1 MGISKFFTVA
11 ATTVSGNPE
20 PSVGVVVATGLIL
33 VFGVLVLLYL
43 LITLEGIVFSAIDQK
58 KKGTPAKKKS
68 APAPAPKKEPA
79 PAPAPAVKSVA
90 KAPAVQEGIPGE
102 VIAAISAALACIEGG
117 AGYTLRSVKRVK
129 ASGRPAWGQAG
140 INAYTEPF

>member
-1 MGISKFFTVA
+1 MDISKFLTVA
-11 ATTVSGNPE
+11 AVTVSGNPE

-43 LITLEGIVFSAIDQK
+43 LISLEGIIFSAIDQK
-58 KKGTPAKKKS
+58 KRGTPAKKS
-68 APAPAPKKEPA
+68 APAPKKEPA
-79 PAPAPAVKSVA
+79 PVPAPAPVAKSAA

-102 VIAAISAALACIEGG
+102 VIAAISAALACMEGG
-117 AGYTLRSVKRVK
+117 AGYTLRSVKRIK
-129 ASGRPAWGQAG
+129 ASGRSAWGQAG